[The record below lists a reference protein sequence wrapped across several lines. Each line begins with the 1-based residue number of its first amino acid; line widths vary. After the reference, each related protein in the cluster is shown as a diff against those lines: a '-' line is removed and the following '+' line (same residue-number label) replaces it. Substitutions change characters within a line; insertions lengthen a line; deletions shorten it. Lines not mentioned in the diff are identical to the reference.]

1 MSYGAEEK
9 PEIFNP
15 VLEFC
20 KETQI
25 ICKTNLMLS
34 LI

>member
-9 PEIFNP
+9 PEIFNS
-15 VLEFC
+15 VLEFR
-20 KETQI
+20 KETQV
-25 ICKTNLMLS
+25 ICKTYLMLS

>member
-1 MSYGAEEK
+1 MSNRAKGK

-15 VLEFC
+15 VLEFR
-20 KETQI
+20 KETQV
-25 ICKTNLMLS
+25 ICKTYLMLS

>member
-15 VLEFC
+15 VLEFR
-20 KETQI
+20 KETQV
-25 ICKTNLMLS
+25 ICKRILCCL
-34 LI
+34 

>member
-15 VLEFC
+15 VLEFR

-25 ICKTNLMLS
+25 ICKTNLILS

>member
-15 VLEFC
+15 GLEFR